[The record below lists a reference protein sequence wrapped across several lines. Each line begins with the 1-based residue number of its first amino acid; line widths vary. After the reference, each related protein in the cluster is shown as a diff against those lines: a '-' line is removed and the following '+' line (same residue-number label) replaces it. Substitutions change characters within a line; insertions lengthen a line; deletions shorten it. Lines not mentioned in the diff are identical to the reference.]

1 VAKQVSAG
9 RRGGEQNAE
18 NVATRTE
25 QRPGVGGRREGER
38 YRRVDPR
45 DPKGV
50 VKAMVAAFEQ
60 NDLLTYAS
68 AIANQTLYALVP
80 LALAGLALLGFL
92 DLEDVW
98 QRDVAPQVQ
107 ERVSTDAFQVIE
119 QTVDKILRSGQS
131 FWLTLGAAL
140 AVWAVSGA
148 VRALMGVLSRIY
160 EADGQRSFWRRYLVS
175 FALALV
181 VIAGVAGAGI
191 AVEFL
196 PRGFARIGDAT
207 GLFVVGQILRWVVAA
222 ALLVLVVGIL
232 IRFAPARVQPI
243 PWVGLGS
250 LLVVGSWIVATIG
263 FVFYVTSVANYSSVF
278 GSLSVVIVLMTY
290 LYVASIAFLVGA
302 QLDAL
307 IRAQVR
313 APGGAEPD

>member
-1 VAKQVSAG
+1 MTTQADAG
-9 RRGGEQNAE
+9 P
-18 NVATRTE
+18 RTE
-25 QRPGVGGRREGER
+25 RPATTER

-45 DPKGV
+45 DPKAV
-50 VKAMVAAFEQ
+50 AKAMLAAFRE
-60 NDLLTYAS
+60 NDLLTYAA

-92 DLEDVW
+92 NLEEVW
-98 QRDVAPQVQ
+98 QKDVAPEVQ
-107 ERVSTDAFQVIE
+107 QRVSTDAFQVIE
-119 QTVDKILRSGQS
+119 QTVDRILREGQG
-131 FWLTLGAAL
+131 FWLTFGALL
-140 AVWAVSGA
+140 AWWAVSGA
-148 VRALMGVLSRIY
+148 VRAVMGVLGRIY
-160 EADGQRSFWRRYLVS
+160 EADGERSFWRRYAVS

-181 VIAGVAGAGI
+181 VIAGVAGAAV
-191 AVEFL
+191 AVEFI
-196 PRGFARIGDAT
+196 PRLFGDGAGARIAGEIVRWT
-207 GLFVVGQILRWVVAA
+207 VVV

-250 LLVVGSWIVATIG
+250 LLVVGSWIVTTAG
-263 FVFYVTSVANYSSVF
+263 FVFYVTSVADYSSVF

-307 IRAQVR
+307 VR
-313 APGGAEPD
+313 AHVRVPGGDEEG